1 MHPPI
6 EARQRPAG
14 TNRQQGTHNVFTAIP
29 REVVRLANIKQH
41 EGQSAYLSFQ
51 RNRELTMV
59 LQTGQIGGV

>member
-1 MHPPI
+1 
-6 EARQRPAG
+6 
-14 TNRQQGTHNVFTAIP
+14 
-29 REVVRLANIKQH
+29 LANIKQH